1 MASIIHLGP
10 PHALDT
16 KKHLAIV
23 KAPASVVPFSS
34 HNHAK
39 QTSTAIIYCEGKF
52 GAIDGKTANGLVR
65 HSEK

>member
-1 MASIIHLGP
+1 MRW
-10 PHALDT
+10 T
-16 KKHLAIV
+16 QKKYLAIV